1 MSTCRAFRLVIMPR
15 VWVIIV
21 EFPVIGP
28 EFTMVG
34 TMLASTRKSL
44 VMGVLMIAPHIAV
57 ISSVFFM
64 IPVVIVVG
72 VINPIL

>member
-1 MSTCRAFRLVIMPR
+1 MVVMPR

-28 EFTMVG
+28 ETTMVG
-34 TMLASTRKSL
+34 AMLASTRKSL
-44 VMGVLMIAPHIAV
+44 VMGVLMIATHIAV
-57 ISSVFFM
+57 ISSVFCM

-72 VINPIL
+72 VISPIL